1 MVVDQTVLG
10 LKAHWLWSLGST
22 GQVHLFPVLQGQG
35 GLFFFFHEGKI
46 VRIARYFVKCQG
58 IIL

>member
-1 MVVDQTVLG
+1 MVVDQRVLG
-10 LKAHWLWSLGST
+10 LKAHRLWSLGST

-35 GLFFFFHEGKI
+35 GLFFFHEGKI